1 MKAILTIFLGL
12 AVAFAGAE
20 PDYYSVEIVNANDT
34 IDLGN
39 ISVEAIDYDSNAD
52 GANKVIYKVDP
63 SYNEMELLN
72 ELKIPLN
79 NSCEYYTV
87 SWNIYSYL

>member
-1 MKAILTIFLGL
+1 M
-12 AVAFAGAE
+12 AGAE
-20 PDYYSVEIVNANDT
+20 CDYYTVEVVNPSEN

-39 ISVEAIDYDSNAD
+39 ITVESVEYENNTHQNKTIYHIDS
-52 GANKVIYKVDP
+52 

-79 NSCEYYTV
+79 SSCDYYTV
-87 SWNIYSYL
+87 SWNIYSYLW